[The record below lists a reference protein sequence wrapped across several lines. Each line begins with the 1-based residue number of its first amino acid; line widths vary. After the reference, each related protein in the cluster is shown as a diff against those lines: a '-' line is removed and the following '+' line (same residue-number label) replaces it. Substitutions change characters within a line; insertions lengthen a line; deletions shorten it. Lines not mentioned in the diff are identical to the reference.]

1 MHTEEVD
8 QDLTTA
14 ELALNASGIAL
25 KNLGLGV
32 FSDQAPPEDLEHL
45 VGRISPRPVLFIAAP
60 NSPNGEELN
69 VQYHAAAKE
78 PKELWEIP
86 ESGHI
91 GGMDARPVEYERRVV
106 GFFDRALGR

>member
-1 MHTEEVD
+1 MHTEELD
-8 QDLTTA
+8 QDLTTRD
-14 ELALNASGIAL
+14 LVLNASGIML
-25 KNLGLGV
+25 KTLGLGV
-32 FSDQAPPEDLEHL
+32 FSDQAPPEDLEDL

-69 VQYHAAAKE
+69 VQYHAAARE

-86 ESGHI
+86 EAGHV
-91 GGMDARPVEYERRVV
+91 GGMDAHPEEYERRVV